1 MPSGVLDGKF
11 ALITGG
17 SRGMGR
23 EMAIAYAKAG
33 AAGVAI
39 TAAPGYD
46 EKGSEIEDELNEV
59 LVAIEGEGGK
69 GIALLGDV
77 AKANDCTRVVEET
90 IKGFG
95 TVSKRLVEWS
105 DLGVQNNWVL
115 VRVQEQI
122 HKLHLDND
130 Q

>member
-39 TAAPGYD
+39 TAAPGTD
-46 EKGSEIEDELNEV
+46 EKGSEIEDELTRC
-59 LVAIEGEGGK
+59 LSPLKGK
-69 GIALLGDV
+69 AEKV
-77 AKANDCTRVVEET
+77 
-90 IKGFG
+90 
-95 TVSKRLVEWS
+95 
-105 DLGVQNNWVL
+105 
-115 VRVQEQI
+115 
-122 HKLHLDND
+122 
-130 Q
+130 